1 MQFSPTLPA
10 KNTLEVMLK
19 MKILSN
25 RNVIAEQLENA
36 KQCYCK
42 ATLLQSNNITSNANA
57 NANAKHC

>member
-25 RNVIAEQLENA
+25 RNIIAEDQKYKVMLMLSNANA
-36 KQCYCK
+36 KQC
-42 ATLLQSNNITSNANA
+42 
-57 NANAKHC
+57 